1 MSKEIISAG
10 LDKVLSKGTL
20 GAVVHIDFSDET
32 SVVLS
37 SFDGRNEVDWNSSEK
52 GTCQMA
58 CTPELFIEML
68 EGRLAPP
75 MAFMNGQLK
84 IAGDMGIAMKMAQLI
99 G

>member
-10 LDKVLSKGTL
+10 LNKTLSKGTL
-20 GAVVHIDFSDET
+20 GAVVRVDFSDGS
-32 SVVLS
+32 SVVINS
-37 SFDGRNEVDWNSSEK
+37 SDGRKDIDWNSSEQ

-58 CTPELFIEML
+58 CTPELFVEML
-68 EGRLAPP
+68 EGRVAPP

-84 IAGDMGIAMKMAQLI
+84 IAGDMGVAMKMAQMI